1 MSIANRLRG
10 IVAVFLLVLAV
21 ILATHFVTMRRTV
34 DGSQALTALA
44 ARSRLATQRAEAVAE
59 MASAVR
65 KYLVTRDQGY
75 LLRLRVLDASL
86 ERGGD
91 SAQFGGA
98 HVPLPVSEA
107 LRASM
112 VETHTAV
119 ALVGDSAAATEHTRN
134 AVARTLTA
142 LEAVRLA
149 NADLARD
156 IDAAMTN
163 ELAKVN
169 ALSRFARCLMLGLG
183 IAALALG
190 VVLAGFLARSI
201 TRPLHA
207 LARGT
212 REIAAG
218 HFGYRLSPQG
228 HDELAAVATD
238 FNRMAERL
246 DELDRLKRDFVSN
259 VSHDL
264 KTPLSSMQETS
275 EVLLD
280 GLAGPVTEK
289 QRQLIAMNIESGR
302 RLSSMLTKLLDLS
315 RLEANVPRTVGVI
328 DLGQLVTRAVDHLN
342 AGRAARG
349 GRAVVTL
356 TLPDNPV
363 LVRGDAQEIAQLLD
377 NLLENASKFSPP
389 EGRIEVGIHGDPGD
403 AGRLILTVAD
413 EGPGIPDADKE
424 RVFER
429 FHQTAT
435 GRDVRARGVG
445 LGLAICRHIVA
456 AHRGSIC
463 VRDNAPK
470 GSVFMISLPSLFPVD
485 AAVERELEESLA

>member
-10 IVAVFLLVLAV
+10 SVAVFLLVLGA
-21 ILATHFVTMRRTV
+21 ILATHAITMQRAV
-34 DGSQALTALA
+34 DGTQALTALA
-44 ARSRLATQRAEAVAE
+44 ARSHLATQRAEAVAE

-65 KYLVTRDQGY
+65 KYQVTSDQGY
-75 LLRLRVLDASL
+75 LDRLRVVDGSLD
-86 ERGGD
+86 GGIE
-91 SAQFGGA
+91 SAE
-98 HVPLPVSEA
+98 VPDARATLPPSEP
-107 LRASM
+107 LRAALL
-112 VETHTAV
+112 ETHAAV
-119 ALVGDSAAATEHTRN
+119 ALVGDSAAATAHTRS

-142 LEAVRLA
+142 LEALRRA
-149 NADLARD
+149 NADFARST
-156 IDAAMTN
+156 DAAMTS
-163 ELAKVN
+163 ELARVHS
-169 ALSRFARCLMLGLG
+169 LSLIARRLMLGLG
-183 IAALALG
+183 LAAL
-190 VVLAGFLARSI
+190 VLAVMLAGLLIRSI
-201 TRPLHA
+201 TQPLRA

-212 REIAAG
+212 REISAG

-228 HDELAAVATD
+228 RDELAEVATD

-264 KTPLSSMQETS
+264 KTPLSSMQEAS

-315 RLEANVPRTVGVI
+315 RLEAKVPRTVGVI

-389 EGRIEVGIHGDPGD
+389 AGRIEVGIHGDPDD

-456 AHRGSIC
+456 AHHGSIC

-470 GSVFMISLPSLFPVD
+470 GSIFMISLPTLFPVD
-485 AAVERELEESLA
+485 ATVAGELEESLA